1 MLKRILYTLALLC
14 CIFAASPAKAQILP
28 SADTTGS
35 VVSCVPTEVYLSWVA
50 AQEKADR
57 QYKAGKA
64 LLITGGA
71 LTVSGVALYTGGLL
85 CMGEGGPLPSTMTIS
100 GVTCAGLSVGC
111 YIAGSILYCKG
122 KRSQIRAV
130 PGGLALRF

>member
-1 MLKRILYTLALLC
+1 MNRFYLLFVLV
-14 CIFAASPAKAQILP
+14 CIFAATPAKAQILP
-28 SADTTGS
+28 SADTTKS
-35 VVSCVPTEVYLSWVA
+35 VA
-50 AQEKADR
+50 AYVPGGTNLTVAAFDDKAER

-85 CMGEGGPLPSTMTIS
+85 CMGEGGPLPSSMTIS

-111 YIAGSILYCKG
+111 YVAGSILYCKG
-122 KRSQIRAV
+122 KRSRVRAV
-130 PGGLALRF
+130 PGGLALNF

>member
-1 MLKRILYTLALLC
+1 MLNRIFYITALL
-14 CIFAASPAKAQILP
+14 CIFAATPAKAQILP
-28 SADTTGS
+28 SADTTRS
-35 VVSCVPTEVYLSWVA
+35 VVSCIPTEVYQARVA
-50 AQEKADR
+50 AQDKAER

-85 CMGEGGPLPSTMTIS
+85 CMGEGGSLPSTMTIS

-111 YIAGSILYCKG
+111 YIAGSVLYCKG
-122 KRSQIRAV
+122 KKSRVRAV
-130 PGGLALRF
+130 PGGLALNF